1 MSEEA
6 AAAAPAKEEVAAAEE
21 KPAVAEPAPAA
32 EKSKKKRSRK
42 QKDESEKEEKS
53 EEPEAK
59 KSKKKEAKK
68 PVSNLARKKADPRY
82 EQNGKGRYVSKKKS
96 ENGKRNVQAR
106 AIKCGRDLL
115 KLDGQMVLLGRGKKG
130 EHLLTLTRK
139 VRQMLKDGLG
149 DEEAREKVKEE
160 AVKMLEEIQAEEKA

>member
-1 MSEEA
+1 MEAEPA
-6 AAAAPAKEEVAAAEE
+6 AASPVEE
-21 KPAVAEPAPAA
+21 KPAAAEPAAAEPAAAEPAA
-32 EKSKKKRSRK
+32 EKPKKKRARK
-42 QKDESEKEEKS
+42 PKDES

-59 KSKKKEAKK
+59 KPKKKEAKK

-115 KLDGQMVLLGRGKKG
+115 KLDGQMVLLGKGKKG

-160 AVKMLEEIQAEEKA
+160 AEKMLEEIKAEA